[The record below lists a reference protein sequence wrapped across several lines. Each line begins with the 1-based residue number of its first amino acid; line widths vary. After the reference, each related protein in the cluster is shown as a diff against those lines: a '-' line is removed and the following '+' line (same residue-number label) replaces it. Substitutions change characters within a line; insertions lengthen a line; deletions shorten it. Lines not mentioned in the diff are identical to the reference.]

1 MKYKYIFLDL
11 DGTLTDSAEGITN
24 CARYALEKMGIEV
37 SQNDDLKRFI
47 GPPLI
52 VSFAEFYGLSEDDA
66 KRAVEY
72 YRERFSTIGIF
83 ENGVYDGVYEFLQKL
98 LDNCRIPVLATSK
111 PRIYADRIA
120 VKYRLRPYLKMI
132 SGAELNGVRNNKRDI
147 IEYAIDKLEIKDR
160 SRILMVGDRRHDIE
174 GAAQCGVDSCGVT
187 YGYALP
193 GELEKAGAKYIAHNF
208 DELYKIAI
216 QA

>member
-52 VSFAEFYGLSEDDA
+52 VSFSEFYGLSEDDA
-66 KRAVEY
+66 KRAVEH

-111 PRIYADRIA
+111 PRIYAERIA
-120 VKYRLRPYLKMI
+120 AKYRLRPYLKMI

>member
-52 VSFAEFYGLSEDDA
+52 VSFSEFYGLSEDDA

-111 PRIYADRIA
+111 PRIYAERIA

>member
-52 VSFAEFYGLSEDDA
+52 VSFSEFYGLSEDDA

-111 PRIYADRIA
+111 PRIYAERIV

>member
-52 VSFAEFYGLSEDDA
+52 VSFSEFYGLSEDDA
-66 KRAVEY
+66 KRAVEH

-111 PRIYADRIA
+111 PRIYAERIA

>member
-52 VSFAEFYGLSEDDA
+52 VSFSEFYGLSEDDA

-111 PRIYADRIA
+111 PRIYAERIA

-193 GELEKAGAKYIAHNF
+193 GELEKAGAKYISHNF